1 MFYPRSLVHLSKGL
15 ELRLPRRE
23 PLASSLMLLYSLLLV
38 FAPVGV
44 QSDWLSIS
52 VPQHAYEGDQVVIRC
67 TGQNNGDIKRV
78 KYFKNSH
85 HIATYSG
92 SSSYTIDNAGLG
104 DSGYYFCKADRKL
117 FLFIDTT
124 EETGS
129 KWLNVQGR
137 GRHSSSVCV

>member
-1 MFYPRSLVHLSKGL
+1 MSQKIS
-15 ELRLPRRE
+15 E
-23 PLASSLMLLYSLLLV
+23 ASGCPGGCGPSASQGHQGGIQV
-38 FAPVGV
+38 VTVCTSASF
-44 QSDWLSIS
+44 SDWLSIS
-52 VPQHAYEGDQVVIRC
+52 VPHHAYEGDQVVIRC
-67 TGQNNGDIKRV
+67 TGKNNGDIKRV

-137 GRHSSSVCV
+137 GVILQVTVSRVSG